1 MLRFIGAAFVF
12 ASFAMAGG
20 VLCEREKAR
29 LSQCEAFLRLFEYIK
44 NQIHYFL
51 APTKR
56 IYRDFCDD
64 VLEKTG
70 FLAALREEGAGAY
83 RNNWQEAFEKCA
95 ANFCLSSTQAEIV
108 KTFGSHIGKSNEP
121 MQTRNFEYLIKEM
134 ENETAKERLLCA
146 KNTKLY
152 RTLGLT
158 VGAMAALLLI

>member
-1 MLRFIGAAFVF
+1 MLRYIGAALIFAVF
-12 ASFAMAGG
+12 TMAGG

-29 LSQCEAFLRLFEYIK
+29 LAQCEAFLGLFLYIK
-44 NQIHYFL
+44 NQIHFFL

-56 IYRDFCDD
+56 IYRDFSNDI
-64 VLEKTG
+64 LEKTG
-70 FLAALREEGAGAY
+70 FLAALREENAGVY

-95 ANFCLSSTQAEIV
+95 ANFCLSPAQAEIV
-108 KTFGSHIGKSNEP
+108 KAFGSHIGKSNEP

-134 ENETAKERLLCA
+134 ESEVERERLLCV

-152 RTLGLT
+152 RTLGFT